1 MFSKSTYLQLP
12 HVSSSLQ
19 SRASTSVVDLNDA
32 EFLLHQH
39 HHDILSGHLVATNAP
54 FLEASTLYNQDVIG
68 GINEDPNSTMA
79 NTFQA
84 KQTVKKDRHSKIVT
98 SQGPRDRRVRLSIGM
113 ARKFFDLQEML
124 GFDKP
129 SKTLEWLLTKSK
141 AAIKELVQMKK
152 SDATTCTNKCI
163 SSPSE
168 CEIIELENGNY
179 LDADSNGNFV
189 LANTYRCIRAKDPQ
203 QDALNLAK
211 ESRAKARARA
221 RERTREKM
229 CMKKLT
235 ESRNMAPD
243 WNPSIPIQARNSF
256 SDVCKLPPS
265 NTEPSL
271 HFPLANTAAA
281 TEDLIQE
288 SLVIRRMLKNNSIY
302 GFQQNVNQ
310 NWDISSLTAQ
320 SNLCDILDQHRFINR
335 YLFFLNCQILIMI
348 HIRWKV
354 IFVSLCL

>member
-1 MFSKSTYLQLP
+1 MFGKSPYLQLP
-12 HVSSSLQ
+12 QVSSSLQ
-19 SRASTSVVDLNDA
+19 SRASTSIVDLNDA

-39 HHDILSGHLVATNAP
+39 HHDIPLGHLVATNAP
-54 FLEASTLYNQDVIG
+54 FLEPSTFYNHDIIG

-129 SKTLEWLLTKSK
+129 SKTLEWLLAKSK
-141 AAIKELVQMKK
+141 AAIKELVQMKT
-152 SDATTCTNKCI
+152 SDATTCTNKSI

-168 CEIIELENGNY
+168 SEVIELENGSH
-179 LDADSNGNFV
+179 LDAYSNGNLV
-189 LANTYRCIRAKDPQ
+189 PGNTYRCRRAKDPQ
-203 QDALNLAK
+203 QDVLNLAK

-235 ESRNMAPD
+235 ESRNMVSD
-243 WNPSIPIQARNSF
+243 LNPSIPIQARNSF
-256 SDVCKLPPS
+256 SEILPSS
-265 NTEPSL
+265 NTQPSL
-271 HFPLANTAAA
+271 HFPLANRAAT

-288 SLVIRRMLKNNSIY
+288 SLVFRRMLKNNSIF

-310 NWDISSLTAQ
+310 NWDISS
-320 SNLCDILDQHRFINR
+320 
-335 YLFFLNCQILIMI
+335 
-348 HIRWKV
+348 
-354 IFVSLCL
+354 

>member
-12 HVSSSLQ
+12 QVSSPLQ
-19 SRASTSVVDLNDA
+19 SHTSTSVVDLINGA

-39 HHDILSGHLVATNAP
+39 HHDILAGHFVGVNAP

-68 GINEDPNSTMA
+68 GINKDPNFTMA

-124 GFDKP
+124 AFDTP

-141 AAIKELVQMKK
+141 AAIKELVRSKK
-152 SDATTCTNKCI
+152 SDASTCTNKSI

-168 CEIIELENGNY
+168 CEVLIELENGNY
-179 LDADSNGNFV
+179 LDADSTGNLV
-189 LANTYRCIRAKDPQ
+189 PTNTYRCRRAKDPQ
-203 QDALNLAK
+203 QDVLNLAK

-221 RERTREKM
+221 RERTREKL

-235 ESRNMAPD
+235 ESSNMSSNL
-243 WNPSIPIQARNSF
+243 NPYIPIQARNSL
-256 SDVCKLPPS
+256 SEVCKVPPS
-265 NTEPSL
+265 NTEPTF

-281 TEDLIQE
+281 TEGLIQE
-288 SLVIRRMLKNNSIY
+288 SLVIRRMLKHNSMLR
-302 GFQQNVNQ
+302 FQQNVNQ
-310 NWDISSLTAQ
+310 NCDISSLTAQ
-320 SNLCDILDQHRFINR
+320 SSLCDILDQHRFINR
-335 YLFFLNCQILIMI
+335 EPMEVTTN
-348 HIRWKV
+348 
-354 IFVSLCL
+354 

>member
-1 MFSKSTYLQLP
+1 MFSKNTYLQLP
-12 HVSSSLQ
+12 QLSSSLQ
-19 SRASTSVVDLNDA
+19 SRASTSVDLNGA

-39 HHDILSGHLVATNAP
+39 HHEILSGHFVATNTP
-54 FLEASTLYNQDVIG
+54 FLEGSTLYNQDVNG
-68 GINEDPNSTMA
+68 GICEDPNSTMA

-152 SDATTCTNKCI
+152 SDATTCTYKRI

-168 CEIIELENGNY
+168 CEVIELENGNY
-179 LDADSNGNFV
+179 LDADYNENLV
-189 LANTYRCIRAKDPQ
+189 MANSYRCRRAKDSQ

-235 ESRNMAPD
+235 ESGNIVSD
-243 WNPSIPIQARNSF
+243 LNPSIPALSE
-256 SDVCKLPPS
+256 VCKLPTS
-265 NTEPSL
+265 DTEPSL
-271 HFPLANTAAA
+271 LFPVANTAAA

-288 SLVIRRMLKNNSIY
+288 SLVIRRMLKHNSIFAY
-302 GFQQNVNQ
+302 QQNGNQ
-310 NWDISSLTAQ
+310 NWDISNLTPQ
-320 SNLCDILDQHRFINR
+320 SNLCDILDQHRFINSSS
-335 YLFFLNCQILIMI
+335 NM
-348 HIRWKV
+348 
-354 IFVSLCL
+354 

>member
-12 HVSSSLQ
+12 QVSSPLQ
-19 SRASTSVVDLNDA
+19 SHTSTSVFDLNGA
-32 EFLLHQH
+32 EFLLYQH
-39 HHDILSGHLVATNAP
+39 HHDILAGHFVGANAP

-68 GINEDPNSTMA
+68 VINEDPNFTMA

-124 GFDKP
+124 AFDKP

-141 AAIKELVQMKK
+141 AAIKELVQLKR
-152 SDATTCTNKCI
+152 SDASTCTNKSI

-168 CEIIELENGNY
+168 FEVIELENGNY
-179 LDADSNGNFV
+179 LDADSNGNLV
-189 LANTYRCIRAKDPQ
+189 PTNTYRCRKAKDPQ
-203 QDALNLAK
+203 QDVLNLAK

-221 RERTREKM
+221 RERTREKL

-235 ESRNMAPD
+235 ESSNMASD
-243 WNPSIPIQARNSF
+243 LNPSIPIQARKSL
-256 SDVCKLPPS
+256 SEVCKVPPS
-265 NTEPSL
+265 NTEPSF

-288 SLVIRRMLKNNSIY
+288 SLVIRRMLKHNSML
-302 GFQQNVNQ
+302 GFQQNINQ
-310 NWDISSLTAQ
+310 NCDISSLIAQ
-320 SNLCDILDQHRFINR
+320 SSLCDILDQHRFINR
-335 YLFFLNCQILIMI
+335 EPMEVTTN
-348 HIRWKV
+348 
-354 IFVSLCL
+354 